1 MAKKVLF
8 AVILIVVVLFG
19 SGCFNVQIK
28 EDVDFPAGLF
38 AAAREKLAV
47 MERHNPDRVGGIAN
61 MHVLVYDG
69 QSRELVQA
77 ALPMWAVR
85 MAGQDEKRGSASPPG
100 IWPAVMS
107 IWTGP
112 LWGIFRVWDR
122 DCWFRWKTVGK
133 IPTCWSG
140 WNERASMLSLPGAV
154 EGLMSKP
161 MAMVTEASEHDREFE
176 HQLAARIQGGDQE
189 AFAELVRL
197 FQKNVF
203 SLAYGFFRDRDDA
216 LEIVQETFMKV
227 YEKIG
232 SYRPDHS
239 LQSWIYRVA
248 YNLCVDFYRK
258 YAKKRKLEDG
268 FDNVPARQLA
278 SADDCQAAWE
288 SRQLDEA
295 IEQAVKNLSRKQK
308 EVFSLKY
315 RQGLK
320 LRQVAEVMAISL
332 GTVKALHHRALKRIR
347 REVAPSPGGEY
358 ESMS

>member
-1 MAKKVLF
+1 
-8 AVILIVVVLFG
+8 
-19 SGCFNVQIK
+19 
-28 EDVDFPAGLF
+28 
-38 AAAREKLAV
+38 
-47 MERHNPDRVGGIAN
+47 
-61 MHVLVYDG
+61 
-69 QSRELVQA
+69 
-77 ALPMWAVR
+77 
-85 MAGQDEKRGSASPPG
+85 
-100 IWPAVMS
+100 
-107 IWTGP
+107 
-112 LWGIFRVWDR
+112 
-122 DCWFRWKTVGK
+122 
-133 IPTCWSG
+133 
-140 WNERASMLSLPGAV
+140 MLSLPGAV

-161 MAMVTEASEHDREFE
+161 MTMVTEASEHDREFE

>member
-1 MAKKVLF
+1 
-8 AVILIVVVLFG
+8 
-19 SGCFNVQIK
+19 
-28 EDVDFPAGLF
+28 
-38 AAAREKLAV
+38 
-47 MERHNPDRVGGIAN
+47 
-61 MHVLVYDG
+61 
-69 QSRELVQA
+69 
-77 ALPMWAVR
+77 
-85 MAGQDEKRGSASPPG
+85 
-100 IWPAVMS
+100 
-107 IWTGP
+107 
-112 LWGIFRVWDR
+112 
-122 DCWFRWKTVGK
+122 
-133 IPTCWSG
+133 
-140 WNERASMLSLPGAV
+140 MLSLPGAV